1 MFDRVK
7 LLYVQLDI
15 QGVAKMKINKL
26 NTVVVSGMAMKRIA
40 FGLLLSTLLGTAHA
54 GILSINTPVAKT
66 FSGYNGQPET
76 ITGPESSGFWGS
88 LVTDSA
94 GTFSATYLGNESAF
108 VDKFT
113 LNIAGSLLEANA
125 LGTTISTLVGSG
137 LVDFSF
143 SDNSGGGHTF
153 ANGQAQTPVLG
164 FMIMPGQNIEGFGAF
179 DYILGFND
187 SATGDADYDDFV
199 VGVKFVAA
207 AVPEPET
214 YAMMLAGIGMMGFMV
229 RRRKNQA

>member
-1 MFDRVK
+1 
-7 LLYVQLDI
+7 
-15 QGVAKMKINKL
+15 MKINKL
-26 NTVVVSGMAMKRIA
+26 NTIVVSGVAMKRIA

-66 FSGYNGQPET
+66 FTGYNGQPET

-125 LGTTISTLVGSG
+125 LGTTISTLVSSG

-143 SDNSGGGHTF
+143 ADNSGAGHTF

-164 FMIMPGQNIEGFGAF
+164 FMIMPGQTNELGTF

-187 SATGDADYDDFV
+187 SSTGDADYDDFV
-199 VGVKFVAA
+199 VGVKFVTA

-214 YAMMLAGIGMMGFMV
+214 YAMMLAGIGMMGFMA